1 MKMKLQLANE
11 IEQIEKK
18 IVGDFRD
25 YEKLSPPIEANLAAL
40 LKIRAELIA
49 DLDAAL
55 NATEGE

>member
-40 LKIRAELIA
+40 LKKIGRAHV
-49 DLDAAL
+49 
-55 NATEGE
+55 